1 MKTIAL
7 KLSKEIKTAVLVIS
21 GILLFIFIF
30 NYLKGE
36 NVFDS
41 SKKISAIYENVEGL
55 APSAAVTINGH
66 TIGKVQSIEFKGDGS
81 GLLRVTML
89 ISDDFPFSVNSE
101 AQLYEAGLIGG
112 KAIAIIPSFDS
123 SALVQSGDVLRSK
136 VKPGLTDLVNQR
148 LTPLQEKIEKMMV
161 SADQLLINLNEVFD
175 VQSKENIKLSIAELS
190 TTISS
195 FKTTSESLNSLVEDN
210 KPAIGETILNF
221 SKISKDLSSVSESLS
236 ESDIDLIMLD
246 LKSTIS
252 SFDLLLKNIE
262 NGDGSFGKFIK
273 DDRLY
278 VNLQGATKQLEELL
292 NDMKLN
298 PKRYVHFSLFGKKA
312 QQFDVDGKKVKT
324 TED

>member
-1 MKTIAL
+1 VKTIAL

-312 QQFDVDGKKVKT
+312 QQYYVDGKKVKT

>member
-1 MKTIAL
+1 VKTITL
-7 KLSKEIKTAVLVIS
+7 KLSKEIKAAVLVIS

-312 QQFDVDGKKVKT
+312 QQYDVDGKKVKT

>member
-1 MKTIAL
+1 VKTIAL

-195 FKTTSESLNSLVEDN
+195 FKTTSESLYSLVEDN

-312 QQFDVDGKKVKT
+312 QQYDVDGKKVKT

>member
-1 MKTIAL
+1 VKTIAL

-312 QQFDVDGKKVKT
+312 QQYGVDGKKVKT

>member
-112 KAIAIIPSFDS
+112 KAIAIIPAFDS
-123 SALVQSGDVLRSK
+123 SSLVQSGDVLRSK

-312 QQFDVDGKKVKT
+312 QQYDVDGKKVKT

>member
-1 MKTIAL
+1 M

-312 QQFDVDGKKVKT
+312 QQYDIDGKKVKT

>member
-1 MKTIAL
+1 M
-7 KLSKEIKTAVLVIS
+7 
-21 GILLFIFIF
+21 G
-30 NYLKGE
+30 
-36 NVFDS
+36 
-41 SKKISAIYENVEGL
+41 
-55 APSAAVTINGH
+55 AA
-66 TIGKVQSIEFKGDGS
+66 
-81 GLLRVTML
+81 
-89 ISDDFPFSVNSE
+89 
-101 AQLYEAGLIGG
+101 
-112 KAIAIIPSFDS
+112 
-123 SALVQSGDVLRSK
+123 SK

-312 QQFDVDGKKVKT
+312 QQYVVDGKKVKT

>member
-221 SKISKDLSSVSESLS
+221 IKISKDLSSVSESLS

-312 QQFDVDGKKVKT
+312 QQYDVDGKKVKT

>member
-1 MKTIAL
+1 VKTIAL

-312 QQFDVDGKKVKT
+312 QQYDIDGKKVKT

>member
-1 MKTIAL
+1 M

-312 QQFDVDGKKVKT
+312 QQYDVDGKKVKT

>member
-221 SKISKDLSSVSESLS
+221 SKISKDLSGVSESLS

-312 QQFDVDGKKVKT
+312 QQYDVDGKKVKT

>member
-1 MKTIAL
+1 VKTIAL

>member
-1 MKTIAL
+1 VKTIAL

-312 QQFDVDGKKVKT
+312 QQYDVDGKKVKT

>member
-1 MKTIAL
+1 VKTIAL

-81 GLLRVTML
+81 GLLRVNML

-112 KAIAIIPSFDS
+112 KAIAIIPAFDNS
-123 SALVQSGDVLRSK
+123 SLVQSGDVLRSK

-312 QQFDVDGKKVKT
+312 QQYDVDGKKVKT

>member
-1 MKTIAL
+1 VKTIAL

-101 AQLYEAGLIGG
+101 ALLYEAGLIGG

-312 QQFDVDGKKVKT
+312 QQYGVDGKKVKT

>member
-312 QQFDVDGKKVKT
+312 QQYDIDGKKVKT

>member
-246 LKSTIS
+246 LKSTIY

-312 QQFDVDGKKVKT
+312 QQYDVDGKKVKT

>member
-195 FKTTSESLNSLVEDN
+195 FKTTSESLNSLVGDN

-312 QQFDVDGKKVKT
+312 QQYDVDGKKVKT